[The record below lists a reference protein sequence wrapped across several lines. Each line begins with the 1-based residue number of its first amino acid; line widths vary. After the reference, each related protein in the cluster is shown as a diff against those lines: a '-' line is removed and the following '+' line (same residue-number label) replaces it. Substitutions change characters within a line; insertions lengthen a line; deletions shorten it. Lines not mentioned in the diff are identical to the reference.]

1 MPIKLY
7 PTPGGFLQDN
17 AAFLHKYEVQSQLN
31 RGNAAFCRDLLASG
45 KAYVTLFVD
54 KKNPISN
61 RVYRK
66 IGFDV
71 LEDASDYRLV

>member
-1 MPIKLY
+1 M
-7 PTPGGFLQDN
+7 
-17 AAFLHKYEVQSQLN
+17 
-31 RGNAAFCRDLLASG
+31 DLKRCPASG
-45 KAYVTLFVD
+45 KSYVTLFVD

-71 LEDASDYRLV
+71 LEDAGDYRVV